1 MNSDDA
7 VSEVLGFVLVF
18 GLVIILVSVVTAAAL
33 PDLIKETEIEDNE
46 KVLSSFWGIK
56 KDMDTFCLAEVPGM
70 KKQVIIDTSDKARL
84 SVSHGKKVGE
94 IYRELKITYEAEN
107 ILAEKVRIV
116 IDSNGLTRNGK
127 SVLPPSFLIA
137 VNPKDTAEQMESG
150 DKIRIEYSYQ
160 GTTVEGGYTWH
171 LFSIRLL

>member
-18 GLVIILVSVVTAAAL
+18 GLAIILVSLVTAAAL

-127 SVLPPSFLIA
+127 TVLPPSFLIA

-160 GTTVEGGYTWH
+160 GTAVEGGNTWH

>member
-18 GLVIILVSVVTAAAL
+18 GLVIILVSLVTAAAL
-33 PDLIKETEIEDNE
+33 PNLIKETEIEDNE

>member
-46 KVLSSFWGIK
+46 KVLSSFEGIK

-150 DKIRIEYSYQ
+150 DKIRIEYSYL
-160 GTTVEGGYTWH
+160 GSAVEGGYTWH

>member
-18 GLVIILVSVVTAAAL
+18 GLVIILVSLVTAAAL
-33 PDLIKETEIEDNE
+33 PNLIKETEIEDNE

-127 SVLPPSFLIA
+127 TVLPPSFLIA

-160 GTTVEGGYTWH
+160 GTAVEGGNTWH

>member
-160 GTTVEGGYTWH
+160 GTAVEGGNTWH

>member
-18 GLVIILVSVVTAAAL
+18 GLAIILVSLVTAAAL
-33 PDLIKETEIEDNE
+33 PNLIKETEIEDNE

-127 SVLPPSFLIA
+127 TVLPPSFLIA

-160 GTTVEGGYTWH
+160 GTAVEGGYTWH

>member
-18 GLVIILVSVVTAAAL
+18 GLAIILVSVVTAAAL

-46 KVLSSFWGIK
+46 KALSSFWGIK

-137 VNPKDTAEQMESG
+137 VNPEDTAEQMESG
-150 DKIRIEYSYQ
+150 DKIRIEYSYL
-160 GTTVEGGYTWH
+160 GSAVEGGYTWH

>member
-18 GLVIILVSVVTAAAL
+18 GLAIILVSVVTAAAL
-33 PDLIKETEIEDNE
+33 PNLIKETEIEDNE

-160 GTTVEGGYTWH
+160 GTSVEGGYTWH

>member
-18 GLVIILVSVVTAAAL
+18 GLAIILVSVVTAAAL

-46 KVLSSFWGIK
+46 KALSSFWEIK

-160 GTTVEGGYTWH
+160 GTAVEGGNTWH

>member
-33 PDLIKETEIEDNE
+33 PNLIKETEIEDNE

-160 GTTVEGGYTWH
+160 GTSVEGGYTWH

>member
-18 GLVIILVSVVTAAAL
+18 GLAIILVSVVTAAAL

-46 KVLSSFWGIK
+46 KALSSFEGIK
-56 KDMDTFCLAEVPGM
+56 KDMDPFCLAEVPGM

-127 SVLPPSFLIA
+127 TVLPPYFLIA

-160 GTTVEGGYTWH
+160 GTSVEGGYTWH

>member
-18 GLVIILVSVVTAAAL
+18 GLVIILVSLVTAAAL
-33 PDLIKETEIEDNE
+33 PNLIKETEIEDNE

-160 GTTVEGGYTWH
+160 GTAVEGGYTWH

>member
-18 GLVIILVSVVTAAAL
+18 GLVIILVSLVTAAAL

-127 SVLPPSFLIA
+127 TVLPPSFLIA

-160 GTTVEGGYTWH
+160 GTAVEGGNTWH

>member
-18 GLVIILVSVVTAAAL
+18 GLVIILVSLVTAAAL
-33 PDLIKETEIEDNE
+33 PNLIKETEIEDNE
-46 KVLSSFWGIK
+46 KVLSSFEGIK

-160 GTTVEGGYTWH
+160 GTSVEGGYTWH

>member
-1 MNSDDA
+1 MISDDA

-18 GLVIILVSVVTAAAL
+18 GLVIILVSLVTAAAL
-33 PDLIKETEIEDNE
+33 PNLIKETEIEDNE
-46 KVLSSFWGIK
+46 KELSSFVGIK

-160 GTTVEGGYTWH
+160 GTSVEGGNTWH

>member
-18 GLVIILVSVVTAAAL
+18 GLVIILVSLVTAAAL

-127 SVLPPSFLIA
+127 TVLPPSFLIA

>member
-18 GLVIILVSVVTAAAL
+18 GLVIILVSLVTAAAL
-33 PDLIKETEIEDNE
+33 PNLIKETEIEDNE

-127 SVLPPSFLIA
+127 TVLPPSFHIA
-137 VNPKDTAEQMESG
+137 VNPEDTAEQMESG

-160 GTTVEGGYTWH
+160 GTAVEGGNTWH

>member
-7 VSEVLGFVLVF
+7 VSVVLGFVLVF
-18 GLVIILVSVVTAAAL
+18 GLAIILVSLVTAAAL

-160 GTTVEGGYTWH
+160 GTAVEGGNTWH

>member
-7 VSEVLGFVLVF
+7 VSEVLGFVLVL
-18 GLVIILVSVVTAAAL
+18 GLVIILVSLVTAAAL
-33 PDLIKETEIEDNE
+33 PNLIKETEIEDNE
-46 KVLSSFWGIK
+46 KVLSSFEGIK

-94 IYRELKITYEAEN
+94 IYRELKITSEAEN
-107 ILAEKVRIV
+107 ILTEKVRIV

-127 SVLPPSFLIA
+127 TVLPPSFHIA
-137 VNPKDTAEQMESG
+137 VNPEDTAEQMESG

>member
-18 GLVIILVSVVTAAAL
+18 GLVIILVSLVTAAAL
-33 PDLIKETEIEDNE
+33 PNLIKESEIEDNE

-160 GTTVEGGYTWH
+160 GTSVEGGYTWH

>member
-1 MNSDDA
+1 MKSDEA
-7 VSEVLGFVLVF
+7 VSEVLGFVLVL
-18 GLVIILVSVVTAAAL
+18 GLVIILVSLVTAAAL
-33 PDLIKETEIEDNE
+33 PNLIKESEIEDNE
-46 KVLSSFWGIK
+46 KALSSFEGIK
-56 KDMDTFCLAEVPGM
+56 KYMDTFCLAEVPGM

-84 SVSHGKKVGE
+84 SVSYGKKVGE
-94 IYRELKITYEAEN
+94 IYRELKITYE
-107 ILAEKVRIV
+107 AEKVRIV

-160 GTTVEGGYTWH
+160 GTAVEGGNTWH

>member
-1 MNSDDA
+1 
-7 VSEVLGFVLVF
+7 
-18 GLVIILVSVVTAAAL
+18 
-33 PDLIKETEIEDNE
+33 
-46 KVLSSFWGIK
+46 
-56 KDMDTFCLAEVPGM
+56 TFCLAEVPGM

-94 IYRELKITYEAEN
+94 IYRELKRTYEAEN

-127 SVLPPSFLIA
+127 TVLPPSFHIA
-137 VNPKDTAEQMESG
+137 VNPEDTAEQMESG

-160 GTTVEGGYTWH
+160 GTAVEGGNTWH

>member
-18 GLVIILVSVVTAAAL
+18 GLVIILVSLVTAAAL
-33 PDLIKETEIEDNE
+33 PNLIKETEIEDNE

-127 SVLPPSFLIA
+127 TVLPQSFHIA
-137 VNPKDTAEQMESG
+137 VNPEDTAEQMESG

-160 GTTVEGGYTWH
+160 GTAVEGGNTWH

>member
-18 GLVIILVSVVTAAAL
+18 GLVIILVSLVTAAAL
-33 PDLIKETEIEDNE
+33 PNLIKETEIEDNE

-160 GTTVEGGYTWH
+160 GTAVEGGNTWH

>member
-18 GLVIILVSVVTAAAL
+18 GLVIILVSLVTAAAL
-33 PDLIKETEIEDNE
+33 PNLIKETEIEDNE

-127 SVLPPSFLIA
+127 TVLPPSFLIA

-160 GTTVEGGYTWH
+160 GTAVEGGYTWH

>member
-18 GLVIILVSVVTAAAL
+18 GLAIILVSVVTAAAL

-160 GTTVEGGYTWH
+160 GTSVEGGYTWH

>member
-18 GLVIILVSVVTAAAL
+18 GLAIILVSVVTAAAL
-33 PDLIKETEIEDNE
+33 PDLIKETEIENNE

-160 GTTVEGGYTWH
+160 GTSVEGGYTWH

>member
-18 GLVIILVSVVTAAAL
+18 GLVIILVSLVTAAAL
-33 PDLIKETEIEDNE
+33 PNLIKETEIEDNE

-70 KKQVIIDTSDKARL
+70 KKQVIIDTSDQARL

-127 SVLPPSFLIA
+127 TVLPPSFHIA
-137 VNPKDTAEQMESG
+137 VNPEDTAEQMESG

-160 GTTVEGGYTWH
+160 GTSVEGGNTWH

>member
-127 SVLPPSFLIA
+127 TVLPPSFHIA
-137 VNPKDTAEQMESG
+137 VNPEDTAEQMESG
-150 DKIRIEYSYQ
+150 DKIRIEYSYL
-160 GTTVEGGYTWH
+160 GSAVEGGYTWH

>member
-18 GLVIILVSVVTAAAL
+18 GLAIILVSVVTAAAL
-33 PDLIKETEIEDNE
+33 PNLIKETEIEDNE

-127 SVLPPSFLIA
+127 TVLPPSFHIA

-160 GTTVEGGYTWH
+160 GTGVEGGYTWH

>member
-18 GLVIILVSVVTAAAL
+18 GLAIILVSVVTAAAL

-46 KVLSSFWGIK
+46 KALSSFWEIK

-127 SVLPPSFLIA
+127 TVLPPSFHIA
-137 VNPKDTAEQMESG
+137 VNPEDTAEQMESG